1 MFDQIKYLFIGRN
14 KNVSFLLL
22 WYLDL
27 ILAFLLLLRGILI
40 PLNSWEI
47 ITSQPF
53 IKYIPDHSHQY
64 ETPPV
69 CDGDGNERDSTD
81 EDPSPPTIQ
90 QLLRDEPDE
99 LVAIPIFEINFTGL
113 VYGIFFGMDRIGVDS
128 SLLFSRASS
137 PSSSSA
143 SSDRSLQDLRTSFRW
158 RLMRLNRILRRGI
171 AAGTGSGNGNNLP
184 S

>member
-1 MFDQIKYLFIGRN
+1 M
-14 KNVSFLLL
+14 
-22 WYLDL
+22 
-27 ILAFLLLLRGILI
+27 I

-47 ITSQPF
+47 IISQPF
-53 IKYIPDHSHQY
+53 VKYIPDHSHQY
-64 ETPPV
+64 ETPA
-69 CDGDGNERDSTD
+69 CADDGDRRDSND
-81 EDPSPPTIQ
+81 EDPSPQRLQ

-113 VYGIFFGMDRIGVDS
+113 LYGIFFGMDRIGMDS
-128 SLLFSRASS
+128 SLFFSTA
-137 PSSSSA
+137 SSSSSG

-158 RLMRLNRILRRGI
+158 RLMRLNRSLRRGI